1 MKQAYLFSP
10 QVAIWGLH
18 RFEESK
24 HLRTEK
30 CENIFF
36 ASCYSTQSFTVFF
49 EGFLLNQTHFQVGP
63 KDQQKT
69 LT

>member
-1 MKQAYLFSP
+1 MSKDAYLFLP
-10 QVAIWGLH
+10 QVAVWGLH
-18 RFEESK
+18 RFEEGK

-36 ASCYSTQSFTVFF
+36 ASCYSQSFIVFF
-49 EGFLLNQTHFQVGP
+49 EGFLLNQTHFKVGP
-63 KDQQKT
+63 KDHQKT